1 MYKLNKSV
9 EKIELNNQMFLAN
22 FETGAMV
29 LLDNARKKILD
40 NVSAQRTLREE
51 IFINDQEFLEKMLD
65 GGYFDTIEQPLASA
79 YLHVTNIC
87 NLNCI
92 GCYSYD
98 RTRNCK
104 NKLSLKQVQ
113 YIIRELVDNGVEQ
126 ITISGGE
133 PLIREDLVSILEY
146 AKEVGVQRIFLITNG
161 TVYKP
166 QLLEKLKPF
175 IDELAVS
182 IDGYSYE
189 NPHFLRDKGTFPK
202 VIEFVKLAKKKNMP
216 VAILPTLHQKNI
228 EAMGEYMKL
237 SHQLE
242 VPISFS
248 LLTCSGEL
256 KDYIPTENNLQ
267 YLADFLTKFMKK
279 ETVPLNDYSTLEAKK
294 DCGAGSSIISVT
306 AEGDVYP
313 CHMMHDTNT
322 KMGNILETPL
332 KKILQSA
339 SRVPCVE
346 NVEKCKDCSVRYVC
360 GGGCKAR
367 ALLLNGNWSQPDPYC
382 RLNKSFYQSYIKEK
396 RSIG

>member
-29 LLDNARKKILD
+29 LLDDARKKILD

-133 PLIREDLVSILEY
+133 PLIREDLVSILE
-146 AKEVGVQRIFLITNG
+146 
-161 TVYKP
+161 
-166 QLLEKLKPF
+166 
-175 IDELAVS
+175 
-182 IDGYSYE
+182 
-189 NPHFLRDKGTFPK
+189 
-202 VIEFVKLAKKKNMP
+202 
-216 VAILPTLHQKNI
+216 
-228 EAMGEYMKL
+228 
-237 SHQLE
+237 
-242 VPISFS
+242 
-248 LLTCSGEL
+248 
-256 KDYIPTENNLQ
+256 
-267 YLADFLTKFMKK
+267 
-279 ETVPLNDYSTLEAKK
+279 
-294 DCGAGSSIISVT
+294 
-306 AEGDVYP
+306 
-313 CHMMHDTNT
+313 
-322 KMGNILETPL
+322 
-332 KKILQSA
+332 
-339 SRVPCVE
+339 
-346 NVEKCKDCSVRYVC
+346 
-360 GGGCKAR
+360 
-367 ALLLNGNWSQPDPYC
+367 
-382 RLNKSFYQSYIKEK
+382 
-396 RSIG
+396 